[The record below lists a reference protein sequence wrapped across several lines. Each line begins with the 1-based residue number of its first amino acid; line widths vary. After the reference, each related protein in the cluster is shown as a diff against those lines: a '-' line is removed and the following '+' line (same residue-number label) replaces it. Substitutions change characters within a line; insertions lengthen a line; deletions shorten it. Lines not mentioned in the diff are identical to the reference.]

1 MFHVKH
7 KLSSSDFKTLTG
19 TNDDVLAR
27 LELYLEVLQKWNRRI
42 NLVGS
47 DSLSDPW
54 RRHFVDSAQLI
65 PLLPERSSVVVDL
78 GSGAGFPGLVLAI
91 MTSARVHLVES
102 NAKKCGFLR
111 EAARLTGTTVDI
123 HNKRIEHLD
132 IGNVDVVTARACA
145 SLEKL
150 LNFAS
155 PLLSDTGFSI
165 FLKGKSAETELT
177 EARKRW
183 KMHTTTI
190 PSRSDSQGVILK
202 ISRIGP
208 RHET

>member
-7 KLSSSDFKTLTG
+7 KLSSSDFRTVTG
-19 TNDDVLAR
+19 VDDHVLAR
-27 LELYLEVLQKWNRRI
+27 LEQYLEVLQKWNRRI
-42 NLVGS
+42 NLVGA
-47 DSLSDPW
+47 DSLADPW
-54 RRHFVDSAQLI
+54 RRHFLDSAQLTS
-65 PLLPERSSVVVDL
+65 LLPEGDPIVMDL

-111 EAARLTGTTVDI
+111 EAARLTGTTVDV
-123 HNKRIEHLD
+123 HNKRIEDLG
-132 IGNVDVVTARACA
+132 IRNVDVVTARACA

-183 KMHTTTI
+183 KMRTTTI

-202 ISRIGP
+202 ISDIGP
-208 RHET
+208 CHET